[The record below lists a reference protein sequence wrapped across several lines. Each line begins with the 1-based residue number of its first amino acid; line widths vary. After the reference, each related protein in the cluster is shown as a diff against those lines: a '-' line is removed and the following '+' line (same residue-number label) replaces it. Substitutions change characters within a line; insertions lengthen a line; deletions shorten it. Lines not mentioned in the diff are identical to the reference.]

1 MVNGE
6 VGEVDV
12 ITAVIP
18 RPGLEVAGRDWGLVS
33 DRGLVQLG
41 VQMELPGRW
50 SVHDELWALCR
61 TWLEGSMWEA
71 E

>member
-1 MVNGE
+1 MNGEAGE
-6 VGEVDV
+6 VGEYCCH
-12 ITAVIP
+12 P
-18 RPGLEVAGRDWGLVS
+18 GPGLEVAGRGWGLVS

-41 VQMELPGRW
+41 VQMELPGSW

-61 TWLEGSMWEA
+61 TWPEASLWEA